1 MNKFMTAIA
10 AIVWLGLSADCGQT
24 KADGPWLL
32 DVDHRQ
38 LVSRADLVYQRPA
51 ARPVDGQ
58 PIGNGRMG
66 TMVWTSPG
74 AIEFQINRV
83 DVFAVN
89 RNHRGIRSGG
99 ADYCGGCARVTVEVG
114 GAPFEAGE
122 TFRQSVSLY
131 DAECTIAGN
140 KVSVRCFVSAAAD
153 VLVLEV
159 DDQRAAP
166 QALRVKVSMLRQP
179 EVKNGEHVARSS
191 FSDVADRVVLA
202 QRFQERDHD
211 NSSAVAAMIL
221 GEGVTVEAPS
231 AQERVLV
238 APAVAGKR
246 LMLIT
251 SAADWGPG
259 ADVDTAATSILAGMA
274 ARSVD
279 ELRGEHVAWWSQF
292 WSRTFV
298 HLASADGVAEFMERI
313 RTLQL
318 YCMASSSRGTLPPKW
333 NGSIFAVANDAR
345 SWGAQFWVWT
355 TEISYFPLHAADAGE
370 LVDPWFEMYVKHL
383 PAAKE
388 AARQRW
394 GAEGAYFLEAG
405 PFDGPVVL
413 PDEIAKEY
421 QEVYLGRKTVKD
433 LSAAARALG
442 QYECVL
448 TQFAD
453 GHSFRG
459 VAGRYSFVS
468 HIASSGS
475 EIAAQAWWRYRY
487 TGDRQW
493 LRSHAYPL
501 LRETVEFYRSLTR
514 KGADGRYHL
523 TVGLNQH
530 EGGYGTHDGLL
541 DLASI
546 RSTAPLAIRA
556 AEILGVDEELRAK
569 WDEFLKNL
577 VPYPM
582 SSDPRTYGVVKDC
595 KIDVWAS
602 GVPGDVPHDR
612 FVGEHHENI
621 LWPVFPCEDWTLE
634 SGNPEVD
641 RIVQTLAEL
650 NMFYR
655 GLASGSLDTM
665 SSALRT
671 PIMAARIG
679 LRESLPT
686 VLANHYRVYAPLP
699 NGFSLF
705 EGATDHSIEH
715 LGGISTALNEA
726 LLQSL
731 SPRPG
736 EPEVIRVFP
745 ACPPSW
751 DAAYRLLARGGF
763 LVSSAIRKGNV
774 DLVEIESRRGE
785 TCRLRNPWG
794 KPCQVQQVDGPS
806 RQLAGEV
813 LEFETKPGAR
823 YRVLPQGASLPARRQ
838 IQTPPTG
845 KPWSYRIT
853 LASGKQAKGTVGLAG
868 VPGVFRNVTADNT
881 SGASSP
887 WSERSANSPADNL
900 WTELAPGWTDKTSH
914 GVLIAYPGELPP
926 LLTTRVSGLVEG
938 TYDVYVRYAGF
949 SGDANWGAI
958 EAALHGQPLRRFT
971 QADGENLGT
980 WGPIGDQVL
989 QAKLGT
995 VTGTSIALDVQRAT
1009 DGVSWGTGYWGI
1021 AYRKVGEA
1029 ADVNR

>member
-1 MNKFMTAIA
+1 MANTRRDFLQQA
-10 AIVWLGLSADCGQT
+10 AIFAVGTSIGIKPTGQVM
-24 KADGPWLL
+24 ADGPWLL
-32 DVDHRQ
+32 DVDYRQ
-38 LVSRADLVYQRPA
+38 LISRADLVYQRPA
-51 ARPVDGQ
+51 TAPVEGQ

-66 TMVWTSPG
+66 TMVWTTPS
-74 AIEFQINRV
+74 AVELQINRV
-83 DVFAVN
+83 DVFSVN
-89 RNHRGIRSGG
+89 RNHLGVRSGPT
-99 ADYCGGCARVTVEVG
+99 DYCGGCARVSIDVG

-131 DAECTIAGN
+131 DAECTVAGN
-140 KVSVRCFVSAAAD
+140 AVIVRCFVSAAAD

-166 QALRVKVSMLRQP
+166 QPLRVKVSMLRAP
-179 EVKNGEHVARSS
+179 TITTGEHVARSS
-191 FSDVADRVVLA
+191 FGEGAERVLLT

-211 NSSAVAAMIL
+211 NSSAVAAMIC

-231 AQERVLV
+231 AQERVLSTP
-238 APAVAGKR
+238 PAAGKR
-246 LMLIT
+246 TILIS
-251 SAADWGPG
+251 SAVGWGPQS
-259 ADVDTAATSILAGMA
+259 DVNTAATSILTGT
-274 ARSVD
+274 ARQSVD
-279 ELRGEHVAWWSQF
+279 DLRGEHRAWWSQF

-298 HLASADGVAEFMERI
+298 HLASADGVADFMERV

-318 YCMASSSRGTLPPKW
+318 YYLASSSRGTLPPKW

-370 LVDPWFEMYVKHL
+370 LVDPWFEMYVKQL

-388 AARQRW
+388 TARQRW
-394 GAEGAYFLEAG
+394 GAQGAYFLEAG

-413 PDEIAKEY
+413 PDDIAKEY
-421 QEVYLGRKTVKD
+421 QDVYLGRKTVKD

-453 GHSFRG
+453 GHAFRG
-459 VAGRYSFVS
+459 VGGRYSFVS

-487 TGDRQW
+487 TGDHQW
-493 LRSHAYPL
+493 LRTRAYPL
-501 LRETVEFYRSLTR
+501 LRETVEFYRSLAR
-514 KGADGRYHL
+514 KGDDGRYHL

-530 EGGYGTHDGLL
+530 EGGFGTHDGLL

-546 RSTAPLAIRA
+546 RATTPLAIRA

-577 VPYPM
+577 VPYPT
-582 SSDPRTYGVVKDC
+582 SSDPRTYGVVKEC
-595 KIDVWAS
+595 KIDVWAA
-602 GVPGDVPHDR
+602 GIPGDVPHDR
-612 FVGEHHENI
+612 FVGELHENI

-634 SGNPEVD
+634 SGQPEVD

-665 SSALRT
+665 GSALRT

-686 VLANHYRVYAPLP
+686 VLANHYRIYAPLP

-705 EGATDHSIEH
+705 EGTTDQSIEH
-715 LGGISTALNEA
+715 LGGISTAVNEA

-763 LVSSAIRKGNV
+763 LVSSEIREGKV
-774 DLVEIESRRGE
+774 EFVEIESRRGE

-794 KPCQVQQVDGPS
+794 KPCVVSEVDGTG
-806 RQLAGEV
+806 RVLAGEI
-813 LEFETKPGAR
+813 LDFETKPGAR
-823 YRVLPQGASLPARRQ
+823 YRVLPEGTSPPERRQ
-838 IQTPPTG
+838 IQAPSTG
-845 KPWSYRIT
+845 NPWSYRIT
-853 LASGKQAKGTVGLAG
+853 LPGGKQVQGTVGLA
-868 VPGVFRNVTADNT
+868 
-881 SGASSP
+881 
-887 WSERSANSPADNL
+887 
-900 WTELAPGWTDKTSH
+900 
-914 GVLIAYPGELPP
+914 
-926 LLTTRVSGLVEG
+926 
-938 TYDVYVRYAGF
+938 
-949 SGDANWGAI
+949 
-958 EAALHGQPLRRFT
+958 
-971 QADGENLGT
+971 
-980 WGPIGDQVL
+980 
-989 QAKLGT
+989 
-995 VTGTSIALDVQRAT
+995 
-1009 DGVSWGTGYWGI
+1009 
-1021 AYRKVGEA
+1021 RKI
-1029 ADVNR
+1029 D